1 MKLPISASILLCAFT
16 TLATANQ
23 NPTESPI
30 VSKAGKLYIGAFGGG
45 GASNDF
51 NGSQHATAFII
62 EAAGGPLAVN
72 AFAKLDS
79 ENPAFL
85 GAQLGYQAPDIV
97 LNASSQWTLGPA
109 FELEG
114 YTTNRRSVSG
124 EFIHNTP
131 RIEEH
136 DFLVSFPTRRT
147 MLLANAILNFN
158 KNCFPL
164 HPYIG
169 FGIGNAIVRISD
181 ADATQIEPAEVGVN
195 HYNTNTS
202 DTNATF
208 AGQFKLGFSY
218 DISKHLSFFADY
230 RWLYLANSHFLFGS
244 TAAPNHAPTS
254 SWQVK
259 LDAQQFHLGNIGIRF
274 NV

>member
-1 MKLPISASILLCAFT
+1 MKLAISSSVFLCVFT
-16 TLATANQ
+16 TLTFAGDTSAESTA
-23 NPTESPI
+23 SG
-30 VSKAGKLYIGAFGGG
+30 AGKLYVGAFGGG
-45 GASNDF
+45 GASNHF
-51 NGSQHATAFII
+51 NGSHHATAFIL
-62 EAAGGPLAVN
+62 EAAGGPLPVN
-72 AFAKLDS
+72 AFGKLDS
-79 ENPAFL
+79 KNTAFL
-85 GAQLGYQAPDIV
+85 GAQLGYQAQNIS
-97 LNASSQWTLGPA
+97 LNSFSQWTLGPA

-114 YTTNRRSVSG
+114 YTMNRRSVNG

-131 RIEEH
+131 RIDEH

-158 KNCFPL
+158 NHCL
-164 HPYIG
+164 SIHPYIG
-169 FGIGNAIVRISD
+169 FGIGNAMVRISG
-181 ADATQIEPAEVGVN
+181 ADATQIEPAEAGVN

-218 DISKHLSFFADY
+218 DINKYLSFFADY

-259 LDAQQFHLGNIGIRF
+259 LDAQQFHLGNIGLRF
-274 NV
+274 NC